1 MEKKTYKKPTAKVV
15 ELDTESLLAQSEA
28 QAPSRYS
35 INYDDEDGED
45 GIPTVP
51 TVRNSIWDR

>member
-15 ELDTESLLAQSEA
+15 ELDTESLLAQSQA

-35 INYDDEDGED
+35 INYDNEDE
-45 GIPTVP
+45 VP
-51 TVRNSIWDR
+51 TVQNSIWDR